1 MNQLNFNHL
10 RYFHAI
16 ANEGSIVKAAQLLH
30 LSPQTISGQLSLF
43 ENYLG
48 AQLFDRKGKRLLLN
62 DTGKLILS
70 YAEDIFLLGTEL
82 QQSLKMKHR
91 HQPFVFT
98 VGVVDVIPK
107 ILAFNI
113 LQSSFSLDGPI
124 KLVCREGDFDSLLGE
139 LALNKV
145 DLIIS
150 DRPVSPGMPIKAYS
164 HLIGESGVSFYAAKN
179 QISQFEGQF
188 PKSLHQKPF
197 LICGDKSA
205 QKIYLQSWFE
215 QENIVPVIV
224 AEFDDSALMKFFG
237 ESGHGVFCTSS
248 TVEGHVVEHFDVEVI
263 GRTKVIKERFYAIS
277 PERKVKHPGVKML
290 VDSAKDLL
298 F

>member
-1 MNQLNFNHL
+1 M
-10 RYFHAI
+10 
-16 ANEGSIVKAAQLLH
+16 LH
-30 LSPQTISGQLSLF
+30 LSPQTISGQLSVF
-43 ENYLG
+43 EGYLG
-48 AQLFDRKGKRLLLN
+48 VQLFDRKGKRLVLN
-62 DTGKLILS
+62 DVGKLILS

-82 QQSLKMKHR
+82 QQSLKMKDR
-91 HQPFVFT
+91 HQKFVFT

-139 LALNKV
+139 LALNKL

-150 DRPVSPGMPIKAYS
+150 DRPVTPGVPIKAYS
-164 HLIGESGVSFYAAKN
+164 HLMGESGVSFYATAA
-179 QISQFEGQF
+179 QTAQLQGQF
-188 PKSLHQKPF
+188 PRSLHQQPF

-205 QKIYLQSWFE
+205 QKISLQSWFE
-215 QENIVPVIV
+215 QENILPVII

-248 TVEGHVVEHFDVEVI
+248 TIEAHVVKHYGVEVI
-263 GRTKVIKERFYAIS
+263 GRTKAIKERFYAIS
-277 PERKVKHPGVKML
+277 PERKVKHPGVKIL
-290 VDSAKDLL
+290 IDSAKDLL